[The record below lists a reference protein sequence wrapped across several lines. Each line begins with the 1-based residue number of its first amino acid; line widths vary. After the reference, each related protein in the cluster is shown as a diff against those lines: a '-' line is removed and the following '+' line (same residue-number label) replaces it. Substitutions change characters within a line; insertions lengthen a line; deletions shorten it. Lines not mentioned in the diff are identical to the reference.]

1 MDHVSTFSSK
11 LHDAISSTSGVY
23 HSNYT
28 SWVDS
33 WQIKSS
39 RQATFN
45 STEAIT
51 TAFAQESNNYVCGYA
66 LSDPRGP
73 DAYNGAEI
81 SGAYTQ
87 GAIPIVEISL
97 ARAAVRLAAW
107 LNLIFAGK
115 TGF

>member
-1 MDHVSTFSSK
+1 MNDASTFSSK
-11 LHDAISSTSGVY
+11 LHDAISSSSGAY
-23 HSNYT
+23 HNNYT
-28 SWVDS
+28 NWVDS

-39 RQATFN
+39 PQATFN
-45 STEAIT
+45 RTEAIT
-51 TAFAQESNNYVCGYA
+51 LAFAQESNTYVCGYA

-73 DAYNGAEI
+73 DAYDGTEI

-97 ARAAVRLAAW
+97 ARAGVRLAAW

>member
-1 MDHVSTFSSK
+1 MTHVSSLASK
-11 LHDAISSTSGVY
+11 LQTAISSSSGAY

-28 SWVDS
+28 SWVSS
-33 WQIKSS
+33 WNIQSS

-45 STEAIT
+45 NTEAIT
-51 TAFAQESNNYVCGYA
+51 TAFAQESNEYVCTYV

-73 DAYNGAEI
+73 NSYNGAELF
-81 SGAYTQ
+81 GAYTE
-87 GAIPIVEISL
+87 GAVPIVEISL